1 MTASNA
7 FERHLAARPD
17 DVAAAT
23 TAGTRTAFWTLLGL
37 RLVAALLA
45 VVATGRRNR
54 PLADAVR

>member
-17 DVAAAT
+17 DRRAT
-23 TAGTRTAFWTLLGL
+23 TAGTRTAFWTLLGV
-37 RLVAALLA
+37 RLAAALLA
-45 VVATGRRNR
+45 VVATGCRNR

>member
-17 DVAAAT
+17 DRRAT
-23 TAGTRTAFWTLLGL
+23 TAGTRTAFWWLGV